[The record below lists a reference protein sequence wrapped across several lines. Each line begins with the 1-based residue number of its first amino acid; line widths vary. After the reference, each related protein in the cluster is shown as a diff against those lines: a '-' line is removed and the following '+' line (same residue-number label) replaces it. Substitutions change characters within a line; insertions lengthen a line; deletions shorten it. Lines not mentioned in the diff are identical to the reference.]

1 MKLNQ
6 KVLTRAH
13 EREFG
18 SITETN
24 RPIWMLAD
32 AAEAGSHDGASHEG
46 IPTDNP
52 AFCEW
57 FWFFQKINRYFFKPH
72 CAIYR
77 HCTANRAGPRRLIF
91 WKRRQRAQEVTGRRR
106 RKVWW
111 FFTRIKT
118 ENSSL
123 FSLFYKDEPRPV
135 TNARAVPLKDQS
147 DEAQSSFAKMS
158 KRFSRSLKNLMQ
170 MDGKCHT
177 FVI

>member
-1 MKLNQ
+1 MSANSARLPRPIDRFGCWLMLQ
-6 KVLTRAH
+6 RPALTMAPRTRA
-13 EREFG
+13 
-18 SITETN
+18 SQ
-24 RPIWMLAD
+24 
-32 AAEAGSHDGASHEG
+32 
-46 IPTDNP
+46 PTIRLFVSD
-52 AFCEW
+52 FD
-57 FWFFQKINRYFFKPH
+57 FFQKINSYFFKPH